1 MWLEAPSLEYRY
13 KLLELTH
20 DVSSFYPMHTGQW
33 GKDGEI
39 IIGSEGELIDYL
51 KTVFASEKITTLIG
65 NLMKQVRS

>member
-1 MWLEAPSLEYRY
+1 
-13 KLLELTH
+13 
-20 DVSSFYPMHTGQW
+20 MHTGQW